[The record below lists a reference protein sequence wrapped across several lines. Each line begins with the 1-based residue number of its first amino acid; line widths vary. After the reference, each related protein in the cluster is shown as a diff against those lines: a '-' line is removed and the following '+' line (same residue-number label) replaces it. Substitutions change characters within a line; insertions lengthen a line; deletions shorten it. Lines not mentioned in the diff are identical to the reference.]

1 MVLGCSAGKGTA
13 LSASG
18 DAGHVSIDAA
28 DSSGITDAFAIAD
41 RSSSV
46 DVFSVADALS
56 SLDART
62 EAGLLCTDLTNDGS
76 LLPQTLSAGFVTA
89 YGGGVITDGT
99 YVLTGAGY
107 YPELGSAEVIKERRI
122 VRFSGNGSQFEYIIE
137 EDTSNSPPGPT
148 ALAGT
153 VFTSGTTI
161 SLQPTCGSYS
171 PSYNYTVTVVG
182 FVFYYWTAGNQSE
195 LTFTFTRKSSGI
207 VDAGLG

>member
-18 DAGHVSIDAA
+18 DAGHVSTDAA
-28 DSSGITDAFAIAD
+28 DSSGITDAFGIAD
-41 RSSSV
+41 GSSSV

-107 YPELGSAEVIKERRI
+107 YPDLGSAEVIRERRI
-122 VRFSGNGSQFEYIIE
+122 IRLSGNGSQFEYIIE
-137 EDTSNSPPGPT
+137 EDTRSSLPSPIP
-148 ALAGT
+148 LAGT
-153 VFTSGTTI
+153 VSVSATTI
-161 SLQPTCGSYS
+161 SLLSTCGSYS
-171 PSYNYTVTVVG
+171 PSYNYTVTAAG
-182 FVFYYWTAGNQSE
+182 FAFYYWTAGNQSE
-195 LTFTFTRKSSGI
+195 LTFTFTRKGSGI
-207 VDAGLG
+207 IDAGAG